1 MRSASFRLK
10 RPVAAFAVGTVALAL
25 AACSSGGSTS
35 SSSGT
40 GSASGA
46 GTAEEITYL
55 THWGPDQVSQLE
67 AAAAAFHK
75 IQPNITVKVQ
85 AVPFANLLSTLR
97 TQGGSASGPTIA
109 SIYDLWLPELVRDG
123 VAAPAPSDVSSAV
136 TSAWSANIVQ
146 AASNGGKVYGIPNEV
161 DLYALNYN
169 KQLFKDAG
177 LSGPPKTFAE
187 LQSDAK
193 ALTNK
198 GAGQQGFGVITNWA
212 SGAVHPFLSL
222 AASNGGQLLDSSGKA
237 AITDPKVVAVA
248 DLYKSM
254 LADGSIDPN
263 MSAANANTTG
273 PFLDNF
279 ANGKTGMI
287 IMANWWQSAL
297 KSAMGDKYSDVA
309 TAPIPAGPDGSG
321 SSSISYSWMTM
332 VDANADQGKQDAAWK
347 FLTYLNGPDSGK
359 SGSSAMGDIL
369 VGMGILPSRTSDLT
383 AHSADLSDP
392 FIATYV
398 AELPHATPF
407 PTVVGG
413 DAASQALQKHIE
425 ALIFGQETPQAA
437 MTAGASEVD
446 AALSA
451 AGK

>member
-1 MRSASFRLK
+1 MRDESSRWK
-10 RPVAAFAVGTVALAL
+10 RRGVAVAIGAVALAL
-25 AACSSGGSTS
+25 AACSSGGS
-35 SSSGT
+35 SSGGT
-40 GSASGA
+40 SGGA
-46 GTAEEITYL
+46 ATEEITYL

-67 AAAAAFHK
+67 TAAAAFHEK
-75 IQPNITVKVQ
+75 EPNITVKVQ

-97 TQGGSASGPTIA
+97 TQGGSGSGPTIA

-123 VAAPAPSDVSSAV
+123 VAAPAPSDVSSDV
-136 TSAWSANIVQ
+136 TSGWSANVVQ

-169 KQLFKDAG
+169 TRLFEDAG
-177 LSGPPKTFAE
+177 LAGPPTTFAE
-187 LQSDAK
+187 LQADAK
-193 ALTNK
+193 ALTNEDS
-198 GAGQQGFGVITNWA
+198 GQQGFGVITNWA

-222 AASNGGQLLDSSGKA
+222 AASNGGYLLDSSGKA
-237 AITDPKVVAVA
+237 AVTDPTVVAVA
-248 DLYKSM
+248 ELYQSM
-254 LADGSIDPN
+254 LSDGSIDPN

-309 TAPIPAGPDGSG
+309 TAPIPVGPDGSG
-321 SSSISYSWMTM
+321 SSSISYSWMTI
-332 VDANADQGKQDAAWK
+332 VNANAASGKQEAAWK

-359 SGSSAMGDIL
+359 AGSSAMGDIL
-369 VGMGILPSRTSDLT
+369 IGMGILPSSTSDLS
-383 AHSADLSDP
+383 AHSSDLSDP

-413 DAASQALQKHIE
+413 AAASEALQKHIE

-437 MTAGASEVD
+437 MQAGATEID

-451 AGK
+451 GQ

>member
-1 MRSASFRLK
+1 MRHVSSRWK

-25 AACSSGGSTS
+25 TACSSGGGTTP
-35 SSSGT
+35 SGT
-40 GSASGA
+40 SGA
-46 GTAEEITYL
+46 ATPEEITFL
-55 THWGPDQVSQLE
+55 THWGPDQVTQLE

-75 IQPNITVKVQ
+75 TEPTITVKVQ

-97 TQGGSASGPTIA
+97 TQGGSGSGPTIA

-123 VAAPAPSDVSSAV
+123 VAAPAPTDVSTEV
-136 TSAWSANIVQ
+136 TSGWSANIVE
-146 AASNGGKVYGIPNEV
+146 AASKDAKVYGFPNEV

-169 KQLFKDAG
+169 KRLFKDAG
-177 LSGPPKTFAE
+177 ITAPPTTFAE
-187 LQSDAK
+187 LETDAK
-193 ALTNK
+193 ALTDK
-198 GAGQQGFGVITNWA
+198 AAGQQGFGVITNWA

-222 AASNGGQLLDSSGKA
+222 AASNGGHLLDSSGKA
-237 AITDPKVVAVA
+237 ALTDPKVVAVA
-248 DLYKSM
+248 DLYKKM

-309 TAPIPAGPDGSG
+309 TAPIPVGPDGTT
-321 SSSISYSWMTM
+321 SSSISYSWLTM
-332 VDANADQGKQDAAWK
+332 VNANADKGKQDAAWK

-359 SGSSAMGDIL
+359 AGSSAMGDIL
-369 VGMGILPSRTSDLT
+369 MGMGILPSRTSDLS
-383 AHSADLSDP
+383 AHEAELSDP
-392 FIATYV
+392 FLATYV

-407 PTVVGG
+407 PTVIGG
-413 DAASQALQKHIE
+413 AAASEALQKHIE
-425 ALIFGQETPQAA
+425 ALIFGQESPQAA
-437 MTAGASEVD
+437 MDAAASEVNS
-446 AALSA
+446 ALTA